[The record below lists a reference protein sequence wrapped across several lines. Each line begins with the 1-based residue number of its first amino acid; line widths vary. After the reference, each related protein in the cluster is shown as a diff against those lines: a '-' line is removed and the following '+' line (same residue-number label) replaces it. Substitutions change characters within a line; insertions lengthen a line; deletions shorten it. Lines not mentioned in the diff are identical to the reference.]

1 MEITEVVTAYGH
13 SFVQATHRTTL
24 EVTKDSRLTKKGDC
38 IVAVKADK
46 SLVDLSEDFKEAAR
60 TLNAMITVTI
70 EAGEA
75 KETVKANGDVGLLFN
90 HPTDMVVRK
99 SSYMCSRTLAVK
111 ADKASND
118 LSRKLVEKLRNPYQ
132 KVKITL
138 TVNIP
143 EYNKDLLMDSCV
155 NDNLPLERSNLSNN
169 SC

>member
-13 SFVQATHRTTL
+13 SLIQATHRTTL

-46 SLVDLSEDFKEAAR
+46 SLVDLSQDFKEAAR
-60 TLNAMITVTI
+60 TPNAMITVTI
-70 EAGEA
+70 EAGEL
-75 KETVKANGDVGLLFN
+75 KETITAKGDYDLLFN

-118 LSRKLVEKLRNPYQ
+118 LSRKLVEKLRNSYQ
-132 KVKITL
+132 KVKIML

-143 EYNKDLLMDSCV
+143 E
-155 NDNLPLERSNLSNN
+155 
-169 SC
+169 

>member
-38 IVAVKADK
+38 IIAVKADK
-46 SLVDLSEDFKEAAR
+46 SLVDLSQDFKEAAR
-60 TLNAMITVTI
+60 TPNAMITVTI
-70 EAGEA
+70 EAGEL
-75 KETVKANGDVGLLFN
+75 KETITAKGDYDLLFN

-118 LSRKLVEKLRNPYQ
+118 LSRKLVEKLRNSYQ
-132 KVKITL
+132 KVKIML

-143 EYNKDLLMDSCV
+143 
-155 NDNLPLERSNLSNN
+155 
-169 SC
+169 